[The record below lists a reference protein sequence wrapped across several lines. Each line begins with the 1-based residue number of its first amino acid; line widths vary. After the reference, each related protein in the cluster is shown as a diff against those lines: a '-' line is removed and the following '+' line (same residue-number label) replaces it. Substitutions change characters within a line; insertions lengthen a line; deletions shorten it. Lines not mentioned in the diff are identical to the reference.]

1 MNKLEEQYYQIV
13 ENFPEISPINN
24 SIYHLMIPV
33 KKEVFLDLKYKNY
46 PKEPKVRLI
55 KGKNKIFNLRRII
68 SSLRDWDKRSPLS
81 MVELIKEIFLLIKS
95 VELNQILIKGE
106 FLEGLIGMCQN
117 GHPNK
122 LTGLL
127 GVNKGIVSEFILPSR
142 ACTVAEKDFE
152 IFRPSCSIPFDF
164 SYEGTFISRPS
175 GELSINENL
184 SKIFKKRRFTMLLAY
199 AYTDLSCIRCYDSTG
214 NNLELIV
221 MD

>member
-1 MNKLEEQYYQIV
+1 MTKLEEQYHQIV

-24 SIYHLMIPV
+24 SISHLRIPI

-46 PKEPKVRLI
+46 PKEPKAKLI
-55 KGKNKIFNLRRII
+55 KGNQIFNLRRMI

-95 VELNQILIKGE
+95 VELNQILIKRE
-106 FLEGLIGMCQN
+106 FLEGLIGMCQS
-117 GHPNK
+117 GHPHK

-127 GVNKGIVSEFILPSR
+127 SVNKGIVSEFILPSR

-152 IFRPSCSIPFDF
+152 IFRPSCSIPLDF

-199 AYTDLSCIRCYDSTG
+199 PYIDLSCIRCYDSLG